1 MVNTEEES
9 KVQRCVRF
17 KRKRLDWSDWRS
29 SKRRRYLQTKH
40 RENRD
45 TSLYKVKTHKTDL
58 IRNSLK
64 FGCKRSDGWRKTKHK
79 TVGRLKNLENITK
92 KRFKNVS
99 KNETKEN
106 SEISR
111 LVKNCKEAK
120 KSAKISKNR
129 KSKAKDASSKRS
141 GLKKREKICK
151 EQSVLK
157 SHEAI
162 GTSHVP
168 TDPFT
173 HLCRLECQAVDI
185 GVDAMETLLSNKQP
199 IGRNSN
205 NPTVVF
211 SGRHKHAQWHPGG
224 IWQAIVTE
232 K

>member
-1 MVNTEEES
+1 MVNTEEER

-17 KRKRLDWSDWRS
+17 KRKRLDWSDRRA
-29 SKRRRYLQTKH
+29 SKRRRHLQTKH
-40 RENRD
+40 GESRD
-45 TSLYKVKTHKTDL
+45 TSFYKVKTHKTDL

-64 FGCKRSDGWRKTKHK
+64 FGCKRSD
-79 TVGRLKNLENITK
+79 
-92 KRFKNVS
+92 
-99 KNETKEN
+99 
-106 SEISR
+106 
-111 LVKNCKEAK
+111 
-120 KSAKISKNR
+120 
-129 KSKAKDASSKRS
+129 AKDASSKRL

-162 GTSHVP
+162 GTSDVP
-168 TDPFT
+168 TDPFA

-185 GVDAMETLLSNKQP
+185 GVAAMETLLSNKQP